1 MNNTY
6 VGYHGTTILRGESI
20 LNSKQYF
27 ISYKDEE

>member
-27 ISYKDEE
+27 KIL